1 MPNQNLAQ
9 NFQQAQTQLQQ
20 VLTQFQTLNTS
31 VQLHTYAVPA
41 TTQTAPGPAER
52 THLNIS
58 STALEED
65 SHLAIPASEITS
77 NTVYCADLVWQNG
90 TPAQHAHL
98 RVANPI
104 IRKQQPRRTRWVEV
118 TAIGFIWTLTGS
130 VSYFR

>member
-1 MPNQNLAQ
+1 MLK
-9 NFQQAQTQLQQ
+9 
-20 VLTQFQTLNTS
+20 QFQTLNTS

-52 THLNIS
+52 TPLNIS

-77 NTVYCADLVWQNG
+77 NTVYCADLVWQNV

-98 RVANPI
+98 RVANPT
-104 IRKQQPRRTRWVEV
+104 IREKRPRKTQWVEV
-118 TAIGFIWTLTGS
+118 TAIVFIWTLTGS